1 LRLHFQEKGDAVISD
16 DRTFLNLLVRYNQ
29 KGESKSVAF
38 MTPANVIVAMA
49 DKEIITAD
57 KAKRGLNKIKDLIR
71 DSSYQTA
78 LEELK
83 GGGD

>member
-1 LRLHFQEKGDAVISD
+1 MRLYFQEEGDAVISD
-16 DRTFLNLLVRYNQ
+16 DRTFLNLLVKYNQ
-29 KGESKSVAF
+29 EGESQNVAF

-49 DKEIITAD
+49 EKGIITAG

-83 GGGD
+83 RWR